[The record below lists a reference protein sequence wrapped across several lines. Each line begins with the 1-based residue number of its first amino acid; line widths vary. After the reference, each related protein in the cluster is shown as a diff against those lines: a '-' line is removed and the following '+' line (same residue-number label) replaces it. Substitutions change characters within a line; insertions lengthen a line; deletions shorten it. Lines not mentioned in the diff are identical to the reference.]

1 MLRRLQNLSRV
12 SWLLIFTYVMIGLIA
27 VRLFDIQVLQS
38 ARLAEEAN
46 NRRSVS
52 QTLYGT
58 RGTVYDAGGIV
69 LAESVER
76 YDITVSPRFV
86 ASFVRDGSTVTVD
99 EALAEISFH
108 TGEKQATMKNA
119 ILKDPES
126 DFAYLA
132 KAVTIDVLREIQ
144 ALEIPWVYSDLRPS
158 RTYPRGAVA
167 GNLVGFMGTDG
178 PQTGVEY
185 YQNECLAATDG
196 TSFYERGADGVRIP
210 GSTIVTVEPK
220 QGGDIRLTIDS
231 DLQWFAQQTLQDQ
244 GTKLGAAWATA
255 MVVRVADGHI
265 LAAADW
271 PSVDPNNVDVT
282 KPDDLGARIFSS
294 PFEPG
299 SIFKPMTIASLLDMG
314 KITQTT
320 KVTVPSR
327 FSVGGAYIKDSFG
340 HATMKWTTTGVLINS
355 SNIGV
360 SMLAKG
366 MSATQRYDLL
376 KSWGIGTET
385 SVNFLGEDPGYLAD
399 PAGVDVITQNTQMFG
414 QGVTVTSAQMAQV
427 YQTLGN
433 DGVRIPLTLVSGC
446 EQADGTMTNL
456 PATTPTQVVSAK
468 AAQETVEMMEL
479 VVTEGSAAP
488 VLKIPGYRVA
498 AKTGTAEVAQ
508 NGVYGNKRIISV
520 AGLAPAEDPQYA
532 VIVTFGLPT
541 NGDSSYFAGPAFST
555 LMGQVLKYYRVPPS
569 TTKTPDLPEEWG
581 NK

>member
-1 MLRRLQNLSRV
+1 MLRRLLSMSRV
-12 SWLLIFTYVMIGLIA
+12 SWLLVITYALIALVA
-27 VRLFDIQVLQS
+27 VRLFDIQILQS
-38 ARLAEEAN
+38 ARLSEEAN

-58 RGTVYDAGGIV
+58 RGSVFDTNGIV

-76 YDITVSPRFV
+76 YDVTVSPRFV
-86 ASFVRDGSTVTVD
+86 ASFVRGTETITVD
-99 EALAEISFH
+99 EALAEISFL

-119 ILKDPES
+119 IMKDPES

-132 KAVTIDVLREIQ
+132 KSVTIDVLRGIQ
-144 ALEIPWVYSDLRPS
+144 DLDIPWVYSDLRPS

-178 PQTGVEY
+178 PQTGIEY
-185 YQNECLAATDG
+185 YQNECLAAKDG

-210 GSTIVTVEPK
+210 GSTVVTVEPQ
-220 QGGDIRLTIDS
+220 QGGNIQLTIDS

-244 GTKLGAAWATA
+244 GKKLGAAWATA

-299 SIFKPMTIASLLDMG
+299 SIFKPMTVASLLDMG
-314 KITQTT
+314 KVTQTT
-320 KVTVPSR
+320 KIVVPSR
-327 FSVGGAYIKDSFG
+327 FEIGGRFIKDSFG
-340 HATMKWTTTGVLINS
+340 HRTEKWTTTGVLINS

-360 SMLAKG
+360 SILSKG
-366 MSATQRYDLL
+366 LTAQKRYDLL
-376 KSWGIGTET
+376 SSWGIGSET
-385 SVNFLGEDPGYLAD
+385 SVGFLGEDPGYLAD
-399 PAGVDVITQNTQMFG
+399 PATADVITQNTQMFG

-433 DGVRIPLTLVSGC
+433 DGLRVPLTLVKGC
-446 EQADGTMTNL
+446 ETPVGTMTNL
-456 PATTPTQVVSAK
+456 PSTTTTQVVSAQ

-488 VLKIPGYRVA
+488 VLRIPGYRVA

-520 AGLAPAEDPQYA
+520 AGLAPAENPEYA

-541 NGDSSYFAGPAFST
+541 NGDNSYFAGPAFST

-569 TTKTPDLPEEWG
+569 TTPTPDLPETW
-581 NK
+581 K